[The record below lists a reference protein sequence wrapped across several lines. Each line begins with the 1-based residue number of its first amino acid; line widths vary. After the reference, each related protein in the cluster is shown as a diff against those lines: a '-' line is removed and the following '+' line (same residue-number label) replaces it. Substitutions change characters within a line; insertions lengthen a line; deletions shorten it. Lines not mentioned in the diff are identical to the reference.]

1 MLSYGLLACST
12 FDAQPCDLRL
22 LHAAIKGGKVTK
34 AGEQRPLCKQLM
46 TACCSEMWLSQRPRP
61 QQPT

>member
-1 MLSYGLLACST
+1 MLGCRGDDLSMLSYGLLACSS

-34 AGEQRPLCKQLM
+34 AGEQASV
-46 TACCSEMWLSQRPRP
+46 TAAAACLLQ
-61 QQPT
+61 